1 MQMPRAQTH
10 SKGPCASAQSRLC
23 AAQAVA
29 NYTSQIYSDAQVA
42 NGELKGAEA
51 ASNPQAAAPYLQSA
65 LKEVEKAN
73 RNSHFR
79 IEQMAN
85 AGFAAASQADARI
98 DLDSAQIVKMDIEN
112 ALDQITDWQSENEAA
127 TKAQLLVSELT
138 SDITTS
144 KDALGAYGQINE
156 FRSSTG
162 LQSVS

>member
-1 MQMPRAQTH
+1 MPRAQTH
-10 SKGPCASAQSRLC
+10 SKGQCASAQSRLC

-51 ASNPQAAAPYLQSA
+51 ASYLQSA
-65 LKEVEKAN
+65 LKEVEKPN

-127 TKAQLLVSELT
+127 TKVQLLVSELT
-138 SDITTS
+138 SDIATS

>member
-1 MQMPRAQTH
+1 MQIPRAQTH
-10 SKGPCASAQSRLC
+10 SKGQCASAQSRLC

-98 DLDSAQIVKMDIEN
+98 DLDSAQIVKMD
-112 ALDQITDWQSENEAA
+112 
-127 TKAQLLVSELT
+127 
-138 SDITTS
+138 
-144 KDALGAYGQINE
+144 
-156 FRSSTG
+156 
-162 LQSVS
+162 